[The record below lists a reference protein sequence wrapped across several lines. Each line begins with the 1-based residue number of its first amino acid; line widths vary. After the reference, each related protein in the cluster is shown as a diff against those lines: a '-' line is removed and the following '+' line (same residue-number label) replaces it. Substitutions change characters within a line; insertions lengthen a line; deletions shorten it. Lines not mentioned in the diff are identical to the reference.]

1 MFKDHLID
9 WFRSQGN
16 EKKREILKELI
27 VSAKEDK
34 SFKQEKSV
42 QSVQSEGGTSFER
55 RNFERKSFEMSN
67 SNDEVDNRMDNWT
80 RAMDNK
86 EYLAIRERNLIEFK
100 RFMKLKNER
109 ESQEN
114 KTKEKERKSQME
126 NQRILS
132 RKIQGRNPSP
142 EMITEEVEEM
152 QIEERVTKTKASATQ
167 QSKFQESFSSKSQG
181 IFSSQESFV
190 KKIQGRKTPKKIIEG
205 METEEIESQ
214 SQEVEKKS
222 KQTIPKVLMISD
234 PRPTN
239 PLGFRG
245 IWVGNFSPKLTIAD
259 IESIFGVY
267 GKIIDIKYRRAS
279 KCIIIEYD
287 NGIAPIKAI
296 SELFDSFQLYHT
308 FDPTKPFQF
317 RFAPSQS
324 QLEGGQFDD
333 LTVGLWAKTI
343 KSIGECF
350 MWRTKTG
357 CNDSL
362 REIGRCSLGTHLAIN
377 HSIDSYIQDLFF
389 DGK

>member
-1 MFKDHLID
+1 MNK
-9 WFRSQGN
+9 
-16 EKKREILKELI
+16 
-27 VSAKEDK
+27 
-34 SFKQEKSV
+34 
-42 QSVQSEGGTSFER
+42 
-55 RNFERKSFEMSN
+55 
-67 SNDEVDNRMDNWT
+67 SNDEMDNRLDNQT
-80 RAMDNK
+80 RVMDNK
-86 EYLAIRERNLIEFK
+86 EYSAIREKNLMEFK
-100 RFMKLKNER
+100 RFMELKNER
-109 ESQEN
+109 ESQEIKTQEKINQRSKFQN
-114 KTKEKERKSQME
+114 KIEENEIKEKERKSQME

-152 QIEERVTKTKASATQ
+152 QIEERVTKTKASAIQ

-181 IFSSQESFV
+181 IFSSQGSFV
-190 KKIQGRKTPKKIIEG
+190 KKIQGRKTPEKIIEG
-205 METEEIESQ
+205 MKTEEIESQ

-239 PLGFRG
+239 PLGFHG

-259 IESIFGVY
+259 IESIFGAY

-296 SELFDSFQLYHT
+296 SELFDSFQLYYT